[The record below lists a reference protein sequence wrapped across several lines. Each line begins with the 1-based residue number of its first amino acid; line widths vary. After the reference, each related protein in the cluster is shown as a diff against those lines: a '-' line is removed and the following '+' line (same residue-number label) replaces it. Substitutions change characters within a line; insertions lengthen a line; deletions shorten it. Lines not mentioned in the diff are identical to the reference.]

1 MVKKFNLKFYLKI
14 ILIKI
19 KQDSKIAFPIVKTI
33 PRSKSSAANG
43 IFKARRPNT
52 YKSWFNK
59 IIAQKI
65 PISFYSI

>member
-1 MVKKFNLKFYLKI
+1 MVNKFNLKFYLKI

-52 YKSWFNK
+52 YKS
-59 IIAQKI
+59 
-65 PISFYSI
+65 